1 MTTKHHPIY
10 LRRIETIIEKK
21 LQNAPI
27 VSLQLV
33 STTERP
39 MRILRFM
46 MRTPI
51 SKNILTSVLY
61 RILMRM
67 AGVRFISVISSL

>member
-1 MTTKHHPIY
+1 
-10 LRRIETIIEKK
+10 
-21 LQNAPI
+21 
-27 VSLQLV
+27 
-33 STTERP
+33 